1 MKKIRFPKFLISL
14 TLAGTLLLSGC
25 GLLFNDIAPSP
36 PPPEEVVTPETPK
49 PSTEVPV
56 VVPVEEPVV
65 EVDNSIRIAAVGD
78 IMVHNPQ
85 WVAQRTG
92 TNTFDFTNNFQFVK
106 PVLESADLSIANLE
120 TTILPGRK
128 ISSFPMFNSPPEI
141 LDALKDAGFDVLT
154 TINNHALDTG
164 KAGVLSTLDQ
174 VESRGFRAV
183 GTYRDKSQPKYL
195 VETVKDIRLGITAF
209 SYGSFSATDAFLN
222 GIPSQGISSQLNIMD
237 SSSTTKA
244 FNKIKIQ
251 LDKMKAD
258 NCEFLI
264 VFLHWGTEYGRK
276 PSAYQKELAQKLIDE
291 GVDLILG
298 SHPHLV
304 QTMEFMASTSGDHE
318 GLVVYS
324 MGNFLSNQRMEIL
337 NIEGT
342 ENGLISL
349 VTLEKDE
356 AGEVIIKAVE
366 YIPTWINHYKHADN
380 VRYVYEIVPISKD
393 YQATALNYKA
403 SEIDVMKSLQWVQEI
418 ITDDRIHI
426 HDETE

>member
-1 MKKIRFPKFLISL
+1 MKIVKSQKFLISL
-14 TLAGTLLLSGC
+14 ALTGTLLLSGC
-25 GLLFNDIAPSP
+25 GLLLKNISPSQ
-36 PPPEEVVTPETPK
+36 PPPEEVVTPETPE
-49 PSTEVPV
+49 PSTEEPV

-65 EVDNSIRIAAVGD
+65 VVDNSIRIAAVGD
-78 IMVHNPQ
+78 VMVHNPQ

-106 PVLESADLSIANLE
+106 PILESADLSLANLE

-128 ISSFPMFNSPPEI
+128 ISSYPMFNSPPEI

-154 TINNHALDTG
+154 TINNHSLDTG

-174 VESRGFRAV
+174 VEARGFRAV
-183 GTYRDKSQPKYL
+183 GTYRDKSEPKYL

-222 GIPSQGISSQLNIMD
+222 GLPAQGIGSQLNIMD
-237 SSSTTKA
+237 ASSTTKA
-244 FNKIKIQ
+244 FNKIKTQ
-251 LDKMKAD
+251 LDKMKGD

-264 VFLHWGTEYGRK
+264 VFLHWGTEYGRN
-276 PSAYQKELAQKLIDE
+276 PSAYQKDLAQKLIDE

-304 QTMEFMASTSGDHE
+304 QTMEFMTSSSGDHE

-342 ENGLISL
+342 ENGLISM
-349 VTLEKDE
+349 VTLDKDE
-356 AGEVIIKAVE
+356 DGEVVIKAVE

-380 VRYVYEIVPISKD
+380 VRYVYEIVPIRED
-393 YQATALNYKA
+393 YQATALQYNA
-403 SEIDVMKSLQWVQEI
+403 PEIDVMKSLQWVQEI
-418 ITDDRIHI
+418 VTDDRIRI
-426 HDETE
+426 YEEKE

>member
-1 MKKIRFPKFLISL
+1 MSIIKSSKFLISL
-14 TLAGTLLLSGC
+14 ALTGTLLLSGC
-25 GLLFNDIAPSP
+25 GILFNNIVPATPG
-36 PPPEEVVTPETPK
+36 EGVVTPESPE
-49 PSTEVPV
+49 PSTEEPV
-56 VVPVEEPVV
+56 KEPVKEPVV
-65 EVDNSIRIAAVGD
+65 EMDKSVRIAAVGD
-78 IMVHNPQ
+78 VMVHNPQ

-106 PVLESADLSIANLE
+106 PIIEAADLSIANLE

-141 LDALKDAGFDVLT
+141 LDALKDTGFDVIS
-154 TINNHALDTG
+154 TINNHSLDTG

-174 VESRGFRAV
+174 LESRGFKTV
-183 GTYRDKSQPKYL
+183 GTYQDKSEPKYL

-222 GIPSQGISSQLNIMD
+222 GLPAQGISSQLNIMD
-237 SSSTTKA
+237 AVSTTKA

-251 LDKMKAD
+251 IDKMKAD
-258 NCEFLI
+258 KCEFLI

-276 PSAYQKELAQKLIDE
+276 TSGYQKELAQKLIDE

-304 QTMEFMASTSGDHE
+304 QTMEFMESTSGDHE
-318 GLVVYS
+318 GLVIYS

-349 VTLEKDE
+349 VTLEKDKD
-356 AGEVIIKAVE
+356 GEVMIKAVE
-366 YIPTWINHYKHADN
+366 YIPTWINHYQHADN
-380 VRYVYEIVPISKD
+380 VRYVYEIVPIGED
-393 YQATALNYKA
+393 YKA
-403 SEIDVMKSLQWVQEI
+403 TSIKYNASELDVMKSLQWVQEI
-418 ITDDRIHI
+418 VTDDRIQI
-426 HDETE
+426 YSERE